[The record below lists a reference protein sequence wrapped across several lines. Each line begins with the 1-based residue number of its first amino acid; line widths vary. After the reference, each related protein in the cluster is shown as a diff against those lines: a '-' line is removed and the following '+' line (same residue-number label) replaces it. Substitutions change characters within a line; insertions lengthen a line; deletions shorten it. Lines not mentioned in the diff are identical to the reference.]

1 MVSLAYEAL
10 RIYRTHSPIAVCVST
25 VICLWPGHVQRMNR
39 ICLTPNFERY
49 VELGI
54 TINDPCLPIELRE
67 VDQLG
72 TLGARVDCIHYI
84 PVA

>member
-1 MVSLAYEAL
+1 MD
-10 RIYRTHSPIAVCVST
+10 
-25 VICLWPGHVQRMNR
+25 R
-39 ICLTPNFERY
+39 ICTTPNFERY

-54 TINDPCLPIELRE
+54 TINNPFLPIETLD